1 MQAKGKVLVVVER
14 FYPED
19 FLVND
24 LVAEWMR
31 QGMEVEVLT
40 QVPSY
45 PFDRIYAGYTNKRFQ
60 TTVEDLGGG
69 KGPKVIVHRVSTI
82 FGYNRSVKRKI
93 LNYLH
98 FGWRTMWWALWHGR
112 RYERVFIYH
121 TAALTMA
128 MAAIPMRRIW
138 RRPVAIWTQD
148 LWPDAV
154 WGYGFKPS
162 RFKEWLLNSFVWIIY
177 AQCNRIAVSCP
188 GYVARIREIC
198 GREAEFIPQWDVD
211 SCAAS
216 ISRPVQESDRSKPLV
231 FIFAGNLG
239 VPQNLE
245 NDIEGFLQA
254 GLENVELWLVGGG
267 VMLEPLKDKY
277 EAKAGGRIRFC
288 GRQPRSQMRKW
299 YAQADA
305 LIISLTDA
313 YKLTLPG
320 KFQSYLKTGK
330 PLLGFISGATRLFID
345 GEPVPGVEVGESCG
359 RLGWTAAPD
368 EVDEIASAYR
378 KMAESIRNGQGNV
391 FGENCRRLSEKLFER
406 GKQIERLR
414 ELMEFNAEK
423 QRREEAERI
432 Q

>member
-1 MQAKGKVLVVVER
+1 MAKILIVVER

-31 QGMEVEVLT
+31 QGMDVEVLT

-45 PFDRIYAGYTNKRFQ
+45 PFDRIYDGYKNKRLQ
-60 TTVEDLGGG
+60 TTIEDLGGG
-69 KGPKVIVHRVSTI
+69 QGPKVAVHRVNTI

-98 FGWRTMWWALWHGR
+98 FGWRTLWWALWHGR
-112 RYERVFIYH
+112 RYEKVFIYH

-128 MAAIPMRRIW
+128 MAAIPMQWIW
-138 RRPVAIWTQD
+138 RRQVAIWTQD

-162 RFKEWLLNSFVWIIY
+162 RFKEWLLNSFVRFIY
-177 AQCNRIAVSCP
+177 ARCNRIAVSCP

-211 SCAAS
+211 SFADACMMS
-216 ISRPVQESDRSKPLV
+216 ETESDVSRSLV
-231 FIFAGNLG
+231 FMFAGNLG

-267 VMLEPLKDKY
+267 VMLDSLKAQY
-277 EAKAGGRIRFC
+277 EAKSGGKVRFC
-288 GRQPRSQMRKW
+288 GRQPRLEMPKW

-313 YKLTLPG
+313 YQLTLPG
-320 KFQSYLKTGK
+320 KFQSYIKTGK
-330 PLLGFISGATRLFID
+330 PLLGFISGATRSFIE
-345 GEPVPGVEVGESCG
+345 GEFVPCVKGYEKSG

-368 EVDEIASAYR
+368 DVVAIAEAYR
-378 KMAESIRNGQGNV
+378 RMAESIRIGEGEQ
-391 FGENCRRLSEKLFER
+391 FGENCRRLSERLFDRET
-406 GKQIERLR
+406 QILRLR
-414 ELMEFNAEK
+414 ELMA
-423 QRREEAERI
+423 
-432 Q
+432 

>member
-1 MQAKGKVLVVVER
+1 MSKVLIVVER

-31 QGMEVEVLT
+31 QEMEVEVLT

-45 PFDRIYAGYTNKRFQ
+45 PFDRIYDGYTNKRFQ
-60 TTVEDLGGG
+60 TTVENLGG
-69 KGPKVIVHRVSTI
+69 KGPKVAVHRVSTI

-162 RFKEWLLNSFVWIIY
+162 RFKEWLLNSFVRFIY

-198 GREAEFIPQWDVD
+198 GCEAEFIPQWDVN
-211 SCAAS
+211 SFAAPETGLAKKPDA
-216 ISRPVQESDRSKPLV
+216 SRPLV
-231 FIFAGNLG
+231 FMFAGNLG

-245 NDIEGFLQA
+245 NDIKGFLQA

-267 VMLEPLKDKY
+267 VMLEPLKAKF
-277 EAKAGGRIRFC
+277 EAKADGKIRFC
-288 GRQPRSQMRKW
+288 GRQPRAEMSKW

-313 YKLTLPG
+313 YQLTLPG

-330 PLLGFISGATRLFID
+330 PLLGFISGATRFFIE
-345 GEPVPGVEVGESCG
+345 GEFVPGVKGYERSG
-359 RLGWTAAPD
+359 RLGWTAAPGD
-368 EVDEIASAYR
+368 VTAITEAYR
-378 KMAESIRNGQGNV
+378 MMAETIRNGQGKA
-391 FGENCRRLSEKLFER
+391 FGENCWRLSERLFNR
-406 GKQIERLR
+406 RKQIERLR
-414 ELMEFNAEK
+414 ELM
-423 QRREEAERI
+423 R
-432 Q
+432 

>member
-1 MQAKGKVLVVVER
+1 MPKILIVVER

-24 LVAEWMR
+24 LVSEWIK
-31 QGMEVEVLT
+31 QGLEVEVLT

-45 PFDRIYAGYTNKRFQ
+45 PFDRIYDGYTNKHLQ
-60 TTVEDLGGG
+60 TTIEDLGGG
-69 KGPKVIVHRVSTI
+69 QGPKVAVHRVNTI

-98 FGWRTMWWALWHGR
+98 FGWRTLWWALWHGR

-128 MAAIPMRRIW
+128 MAAIPMRLVW
-138 RRPVAIWTQD
+138 RRHAAIWTQD

-162 RFKEWLLNSFVWIIY
+162 RFKEWLLNGFIRFIY
-177 AQCNRIAVSCP
+177 ACCTRIAVSCP

-198 GREAEFIPQWDVD
+198 GRKAEFIPQWDLD

-216 ISRPVQESDRSKPLV
+216 LTRPALESDNSRPIV
-231 FIFAGNLG
+231 FMFAGNLG

-267 VMLEPLKDKY
+267 VMLDSLTAQY
-277 EAKAGGRIRFC
+277 EAKAGGKIRFC
-288 GRQPRSQMRKW
+288 GRQPRSEMPRW
-299 YAQADA
+299 YAKADA
-305 LIISLTDA
+305 FIISLTDA
-313 YKLTLPG
+313 YRLTLPG

-330 PLLGFISGATRLFID
+330 PLLGFISGATRLFIE
-345 GEPVPGVEVGESCG
+345 GELVPSEEEVETVG

-368 EVDEIASAYR
+368 DVAAIAEAYR
-378 KMAESIRNGQGNV
+378 KMTESIRNGEV
-391 FGENCRRLSEKLFER
+391 EKFGENCRRLSMRLFDREM
-406 GKQIERLR
+406 QILRLR
-414 ELMEFNAEK
+414 ELMA
-423 QRREEAERI
+423 
-432 Q
+432 

>member
-1 MQAKGKVLVVVER
+1 MPKTLVVVER
-14 FYPED
+14 FFPED

-45 PFDRIYAGYTNKRFQ
+45 PFDRIYDGYTNKRFQ

-69 KGPKVIVHRVSTI
+69 KGPKVAVHRVSTI

-162 RFKEWLLNSFVWIIY
+162 RFTEWLLNSFVRFIY
-177 AQCNRIAVSCP
+177 AQCNRIAFSCP

-198 GREAEFIPQWDVD
+198 GREAEFIPQWDLD
-211 SCAAS
+211 SFAALETGLVKKPDA
-216 ISRPVQESDRSKPLV
+216 SRPLV
-231 FIFAGNLG
+231 FMFAGNLG

-245 NDIEGFLQA
+245 NDIVGFLQA
-254 GLENVELWLVGGG
+254 GLENVKLWLVGGG
-267 VMLEPLKDKY
+267 VMLEPLKAKF
-277 EAKAGGRIRFC
+277 EAKADGKIRFC
-288 GRQPRSQMRKW
+288 GRQPRAEMSKW

-313 YKLTLPG
+313 YQLTLPG

-330 PLLGFISGATRLFID
+330 PLLGFISGATRFFIE
-345 GEPVPGVEVGESCG
+345 GEFVPGVKGYERSG
-359 RLGWTAAPD
+359 RLGWAAAPGD
-368 EVDEIASAYR
+368 ATAITEAYC
-378 KMAESIRNGQGNV
+378 KMTESIRNGQGKA
-391 FGENCRRLSEKLFER
+391 FGENCRRLSERLFSR
-406 GKQIERLR
+406 GRQIEKLR
-414 ELMEFNAEK
+414 SLMDG
-423 QRREEAERI
+423 
-432 Q
+432 

>member
-1 MQAKGKVLVVVER
+1 MAKILIVVER
-14 FYPED
+14 FFPED

-31 QGMEVEVLT
+31 QGMDVEVLT

-45 PFDRIYAGYTNKRFQ
+45 PFDRIYDGYVNKRLQ
-60 TTVEDLGGG
+60 MTIEDLGGG
-69 KGPKVIVHRVSTI
+69 QGPKVAVHRVNTI

-112 RYERVFIYH
+112 RYEKVFIYH

-128 MAAIPMRRIW
+128 MAAIPMRLVW
-138 RRPVAIWTQD
+138 RRNVAIWTQD

-162 RFKEWLLNSFVWIIY
+162 RFKEWLLNCFVSFIY
-177 AQCNRIAVSCP
+177 ARCNRIAVSCP

-198 GREAEFIPQWDVD
+198 GREAEFIPHWDVD
-211 SCAAS
+211 SFEAPCTGPAK
-216 ISRPVQESDRSKPLV
+216 ESDVSRPLV
-231 FIFAGNLG
+231 FMFAGNLG

-245 NDIEGFLQA
+245 NDIEGFLLA

-267 VMLEPLKDKY
+267 VMLDSLRAKY
-277 EAKAGGRIRFC
+277 EAKAGGKIRFC
-288 GRQPRSQMRKW
+288 GRQPRAEMPKW

-313 YKLTLPG
+313 YQLTLPG
-320 KFQSYLKTGK
+320 KFQSCLKTVK
-330 PLLGFISGATRLFID
+330 PLLGFISGATRLFIE
-345 GEPVPGVEVGESCG
+345 GKPVLGVEEVERG
-359 RLGWTAAPD
+359 RLGWTAEPD
-368 EVDEIASAYR
+368 DVSGIASAYR
-378 KMAESIRNGQGNV
+378 KMAESIRKGQGSV
-391 FGENCRRLSEKLFER
+391 FGENCRRLSERLFDR
-406 GKQIERLR
+406 AKQIERLR
-414 ELMEFNAEK
+414 EQMG
-423 QRREEAERI
+423 
-432 Q
+432 

>member
-1 MQAKGKVLVVVER
+1 MQSKGKILVVVER
-14 FYPED
+14 FFPED

-24 LVAEWMR
+24 LVVEWMR
-31 QGMEVEVLT
+31 QGMDVEVLT

-45 PFDRIYAGYTNKRFQ
+45 PFDRIYDGYRNKRLQ
-60 TTVEDLGGG
+60 TTHEKLADDVPE
-69 KGPKVIVHRVSTI
+69 VTVHRVSTI

-128 MAAIPMRRIW
+128 MSAIPMRLVW
-138 RRPVAIWTQD
+138 RRHVAIWTQD

-162 RFKEWLLNSFVWIIY
+162 RFKEWLLNSFVRFIY
-177 AQCNRIAVSCP
+177 ARCNRIAVSCP

-198 GREAEFIPQWDVD
+198 GRETQFIPQWDVD
-211 SCAAS
+211 SFTAS
-216 ISRPVQESDRSKPLV
+216 SSRPLHESDSSKPLV
-231 FIFAGNLG
+231 FMFAGNLG

-254 GLENVELWLVGGG
+254 KLENVELWLVGGG
-267 VMLEPLKDKY
+267 VMLDPLKAKY
-277 EAKAGGRIRFC
+277 EAKAGGKIRFC
-288 GRQPRSQMRKW
+288 GRQPRSEMQKW
-299 YAQADA
+299 FAQADA

-313 YKLTLPG
+313 YQLTLPG

-330 PLLGFISGATRLFID
+330 PLLGFISGATRLFIE
-345 GEPVPGVEVGESCG
+345 GVPVPGVESGETFG
-359 RLGWTAAPD
+359 RLGWTAVPD
-368 EVDEIASAYR
+368 DVQGIASAYR
-378 KMAESIRNGQGNV
+378 TMAESVRSGQGKL
-391 FGENCRRLSEKLFER
+391 FGENCRRLSERLFSR

-414 ELMEFNAEK
+414 ELME
-423 QRREEAERI
+423 
-432 Q
+432 